1 MQYRVGTCASCSA
14 TFKVPATFP
23 ADKAK
28 CKSCEGGV
36 VEIGPPVDEPEPAT
50 LEEHVPSGKPKK
62 SGPSMMEKL
71 RAQRAAEAAAAAA
84 PPPVPS
90 RKPATPKRAARAEDS
105 DEETKPSGGKKK
117 SGSRSGPKSR
127 AAARKAKG
135 KSSRSSAASS
145 RRSGKGD
152 GEDKDTGETS
162 GRWQPKKKKSP
173 LPFIGSLVGALLVA
187 FLLWEFVL
195 NETTV
200 EETPN
205 DTPVAAA
212 DTQADDATT
221 NNPVVEQSDAVEPVE
236 VVEVVETPAEEPTKT
251 ATEPAE
257 PVNRYDPS
265 SVDLDLLDAFE
276 AQEGTTPAEWS
287 DIQQLTALAIDP
299 DAGAAGAR
307 AVKKLVETYGPK
319 AFGSIVNRMA
329 KIDYSTEQGFRD
341 GDVLQRALQ
350 DISNGKNAGWAYST
364 SDKDHLFNKKV
375 VKLLHKVWAR
385 ASTDEAYW
393 LNYSKQDGAA
403 QEKADAAELADD
415 DLDALDDLDF

>member
-1 MQYRVGTCASCSA
+1 MQYRVGTCASCNA

-28 CKSCEGGV
+28 CKSCEDGV
-36 VEIGPPVDEPEPAT
+36 VEIGPPVDEPEPET
-50 LEEHVPSGKPKK
+50 LEEHVPSGKSKK
-62 SGPSMMEKL
+62 SGPRMMEKL

-84 PPPVPS
+84 PPPIPS
-90 RKPATPKRAARAEDS
+90 RQPAAPKRAAPAEDS
-105 DEETKPSGGKKK
+105 SENAKPSGGKKK

-127 AAARKAKG
+127 AAARKARG
-135 KSSRSSAASS
+135 NASRSSASSS

-152 GEDKDTGETS
+152 GEDQDTGETS

-173 LPFIGSLVGALLVA
+173 LPFIGSLVGAVLVA
-187 FLLWEFVL
+187 FLLWKFVL
-195 NETTV
+195 NETPSEEAPIDTTV
-200 EETPN
+200 AGAGTE
-205 DTPVAAA
+205 
-212 DTQADDATT
+212 ADDAAT
-221 NNPVVEQSDAVEPVE
+221 NEPIVEEPKTPEPEE
-236 VVEVVETPAEEPTKT
+236 VVDAPAEEPSKE
-251 ATEPAE
+251 ATEPVK

-265 SVDLDLLDAFE
+265 SVDLDSLETFE

-307 AVKKLVETYGPK
+307 AAKKLVETYGPK
-319 AFGSIVNRMA
+319 AFGSIVNRMT

-350 DISNGKNAGWAYST
+350 DLSNGKNAGWAYST
-364 SDKDHLFNKKV
+364 SDKDHVFNKKV
-375 VKLLHKVWAR
+375 VRLLHKVWAR
-385 ASTDEAYW
+385 ARTDEAYW

-403 QEKADAAELADD
+403 EKKADAAELADD
-415 DLDALDDLDF
+415 DLDELDDLDF

>member
-1 MQYRVGTCASCSA
+1 
-14 TFKVPATFP
+14 
-23 ADKAK
+23 
-28 CKSCEGGV
+28 
-36 VEIGPPVDEPEPAT
+36 
-50 LEEHVPSGKPKK
+50 
-62 SGPSMMEKL
+62 MMEKL

-90 RKPATPKRAARAEDS
+90 RQPAAPPRAAPAENAGEKATP
-105 DEETKPSGGKKK
+105 PGGKKK

-135 KSSRSSAASS
+135 KTSRSSASSS

-152 GEDKDTGETS
+152 GDDQDTGETS

-173 LPFIGSLVGALLVA
+173 LPFIGSLVGAVLVA
-187 FLLWEFVL
+187 FLLWKFVL
-195 NETTV
+195 NETPGEEAPIDTTV
-200 EETPN
+200 AGAGTE
-205 DTPVAAA
+205 
-212 DTQADDATT
+212 ADDAAT
-221 NNPVVEQSDAVEPVE
+221 NEPIVEEPKTPEPEE
-236 VVEVVETPAEEPTKT
+236 VVKAPAEEPSKE
-251 ATEPAE
+251 AKEPAE

-265 SVDLDLLDAFE
+265 SVNLDLLETFE

-307 AVKKLVETYGPK
+307 AAKKLVETYGPK
-319 AFGSIVNRMA
+319 AFGSIVNRMT